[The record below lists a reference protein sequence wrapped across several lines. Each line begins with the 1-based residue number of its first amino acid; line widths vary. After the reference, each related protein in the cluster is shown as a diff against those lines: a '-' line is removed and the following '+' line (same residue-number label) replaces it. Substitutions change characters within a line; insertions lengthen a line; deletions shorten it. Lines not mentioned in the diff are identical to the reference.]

1 MFGNAIVPLCVVFPS
16 RKTIV
21 RKCYYTRL
29 RKQNKHVLLVLVEC
43 VFMIASF
50 DLWMFKR
57 AHDVF
62 ALVMNFLRNYWMPK
76 HITSG
81 LFEVFETSRHTSAI
95 SL

>member
-1 MFGNAIVPLCVVFPS
+1 MQIFLFVVFPY
-16 RKTIV
+16 RKTVIK
-21 RKCYYTRL
+21 KCYYIQLGR
-29 RKQNKHVLLVLVEC
+29 QNKHILLVFVEC

-50 DLWMFKR
+50 DLWMSKK

-62 ALVMNFLRNYWMPK
+62 AIVTNFLGNYWMPK

-81 LFEVFETSRHTSAI
+81 LFEIFETTGHTLAI